1 MHLKD
6 GTYNDQADGHGGP
19 IKVAVTVQNGKI
31 FQVKII
37 AQSETNGIADSPLA
51 QLPPKIVQQQ
61 TYDVDAIS
69 GASMTSAGIKNAVK
83 KALVQAGAGV
93 TAHAEK
99 SVKQEKA
106 AATRQITT
114 DVAIIGAGPSGLAA
128 AVTAGEH
135 GLKAVVFEKNANV
148 GGTGSMGMG
157 PLGIDT
163 QIQKDN
169 FNDIS
174 VEEAFAE
181 HMNYTHYRVNG
192 ALVKKYFA
200 KSAETIKWLQN
211 MGVKFA
217 GAFPYFKGAN
227 ATWHIVQPEDGS
239 TPGPAAASW
248 MNKRMYHQAEK
259 LGAKFYLKTPAIGL
273 VKTGERLTGLVAQS
287 GNQTYEVSAKFVL
300 VATGGFASNKEMLH
314 DELGLNLNEDFFD
327 FEVPGITG
335 DGLKMM
341 WQAGAKKDKASET
354 VETIFSLPHNIR
366 YFHSDAGLRQ
376 PNLLINQNG
385 ERFMNEAEMGNTTY
399 TGNALMLQPGHYA
412 YCIMDG
418 QMLDEYM
425 ETGVDIVNI
434 VSPGNP
440 FGGIPDEI
448 KRAAAEHYEG
458 IIAANTLA
466 ELAEKLAIPTG
477 KLTQV
482 VTDYNKMCAAHQ
494 DPQFFKPAKYL
505 RAISGKGG
513 YIVGKFYLAA
523 YATLG
528 GIRTDENMRVF
539 GKHNQII
546 PGLYC
551 SGQDA
556 NTIYGDSYNFTLP
569 GNSMGFAINSGRMA
583 VEAMAEQK

>member
-1 MHLKD
+1 MNQLRD
-6 GTYNDQADGHGGP
+6 GIYQAQDMGHGGP
-19 IKVAVTVQNGKI
+19 IAVAVSVQNNKI
-31 FQVKII
+31 AAVKII
-37 AQSETNGIADSPLA
+37 SESETRGIADKPLKE
-51 QLPPKIVQQQ
+51 LPDKIVQEQ
-61 TYDVDAIS
+61 TYAVDAVS

-83 KALVQAGAGV
+83 KALEQAGTV
-93 TAHAEK
+93 DTTAK
-99 SVKQEKA
+99 SDNEDSQTHSLE
-106 AATRQITT
+106 T
-114 DVAIIGAGPSGLAA
+114 DVVIVGAGPSGLAA
-128 AVTAGEH
+128 AVTAGEQ
-135 GLKAVVFEKNANV
+135 GLKAVVFEKNGNI

-169 FNDIS
+169 FNDLS
-174 VEEAFAE
+174 VEEAFNE
-181 HMNYTHYRVNG
+181 HMNYTHYRVNA

-200 KSAETIKWLQN
+200 KSAETIEWLQK

-239 TPGPAAASW
+239 QPGPAAASW
-248 MNKRMYHQAEK
+248 MNKRMYERAQE
-259 LGAKFYLKTPAIGL
+259 LGAKFYLTTPVKQLI
-273 VKTGERLTGLVAQS
+273 KTGDRVTGVVAQS
-287 GNQTYEVSAKFVL
+287 GNQAYEVKAKYVL
-300 VATGGFASNKEMLH
+300 VATGGFASNKEMLR
-314 DELGLNLNEDFFD
+314 DELGLHLNEDFFD

-335 DGLKMM
+335 DGLQMM
-341 WQAGAKKDKASET
+341 WQIGAQKDRTSENI
-354 VETIFSLPHNIR
+354 ETIFSLPHNIR

-385 ERFMNEAEMGNTTY
+385 DRFMNEAQMGNTTY

-412 YCIMDG
+412 YCIMDR
-418 QMLDEYM
+418 QMLEQYKK
-425 ETGVDIVNI
+425 TGVDIVNI

-440 FGGIPDEI
+440 FGGIDDEI
-448 KRAAAEHYEG
+448 VRAEKEHYEG
-458 IIAANTLA
+458 IIAAKTIE
-466 ELAEKLAIPTG
+466 ELAQKLGIPKHKLA
-477 KLTQV
+477 
-482 VTDYNKMCAAHQ
+482 VTIGDYNEMCAEHQ
-494 DPQFFKPAKYL
+494 DLQFFKPAKYL
-505 RAISGKGG
+505 RQLTGKGG
-513 YIVGKFYLAA
+513 FIVGKFYLYA

-539 GKHNQII
+539 GKNDQVI

-583 VEAMAEQK
+583 VEAMSQEQGL